1 MIPIGLAS
9 SLHRLKDMSDRT
21 KTPQGHPRV
30 EHSESYKMSVAETG
44 KLPASAL
51 EKEPVPEEEPE
62 NSWLA
67 AEARRRERARLRTE
81 PLRKDLITRQGR
93 RLASGTSYLSVP
105 TRGKPAQVES
115 RADTVEQLRT
125 DSGNFKVAGD

>member
-1 MIPIGLAS
+1 
-9 SLHRLKDMSDRT
+9 MSDRP
-21 KTPQGHPRV
+21 KTPQGHPPLKD
-30 EHSESYKMSVAETG
+30 HTESYKMSIAETG
-44 KLPASAL
+44 KLPASSVENEQVA
-51 EKEPVPEEEPE
+51 EAEEE

-81 PLRKDLITRQGR
+81 PLRKDLITRQAR

-125 DSGNFKVAGD
+125 DSGNLKVVGD